1 MAIWGAKLYESD
13 STSDIRDAFLK
24 LIGNG
29 LSPGQ
34 ARQQI
39 WNDFS
44 ESFSD
49 SEEKDGA
56 RLALADQLFAAGVL
70 SEGERVDILSFLEAG
85 GDIPFWEE
93 NAPHLVE
100 CRRKELKRLETQFR
114 QPPASKAKRKSST
127 KQFSWEMGQVYA
139 IPIHDAS
146 ADVLGIQG
154 ESILLYFYSE
164 AEPINGYRIP
174 LAWAKLT
181 QNGKLPGNATE
192 FNRLPY
198 IQISCTAMEDRFH
211 PFARQ
216 EDIPLEYVQEYIPD
230 AWGYLPEYSMMIY
243 ESRGNHPPKDMA
255 LLGAFEGIEPPEYNY
270 IRYKSSHGAAWRYL
284 EEYILQGYRLH
295 NLHQAAFY
303 RK

>member
-1 MAIWGAKLYESD
+1 MAIWGAKLYDSD
-13 STSDIRDAFLK
+13 CTSDIRDAFQK
-24 LIGNG
+24 LQGSG
-29 LSPGQ
+29 LSLNQ
-34 ARQQI
+34 VKQQI
-39 WNDFS
+39 LNEFS

-49 SEEKDGA
+49 FEERDGA
-56 RLALADQLFAAGVL
+56 RLALADQLWSAGAL
-70 SEGERVDILSFLEAG
+70 SEGERADILSFLEAG

-93 NAPHLVE
+93 NAPHMVA

-114 QPPASKAKRKSST
+114 QPPASKAKRKSGT

-146 ADVLGIQG
+146 AAALGIQG
-154 ESILLYFYSE
+154 EFILLYFYSE

-174 LAWAKLT
+174 LVWAKLT
-181 QNGKLPGNATE
+181 QNGKLPGNAAE

-198 IQISCTAMEDRFH
+198 IQISCTAMEERFH

-216 EDIPLEYVQEYIPD
+216 EDLPPEYVQAYIPD

-270 IRYKSSHGAAWRYL
+270 IRYKSAHGAAWQYL

-303 RK
+303 KK